1 MAEGTTCTSGSY
13 GYSYGQCKS
22 GRCTCGNSGEPC
34 CLTSSFPTSTG
45 CATYDLA
52 CTSSGTSSLT
62 STCQPCG
69 KNGGPCCAN
78 DTCTDAGTQCLSDD
92 YSYNYTCKVCG
103 GTGQACCSSF
113 YSTGPACKDPGTA
126 CDSSTGV
133 CKACG
138 AAGGP
143 CCANSTCTG
152 PGTTCKNSLCVV
164 CGTPGTTAST
174 ATPCCDGNTCTSGC
188 CITRYGGSYAGA
200 ALCIAAGA
208 ACDTLVSSTTGPVC
222 DLTTVAGGTCSSTG
236 TTACGGLNQAC
247 CVSSSYYSS
256 STYDYCGAPG
266 SRCLSSTSATTGL
279 TQYLCNACG
288 SKDQRCCIDNTSY
301 STPTSL
307 GCKSPYL
314 CTYDLATGNSFCK
327 GT

>member
-1 MAEGTTCTSGSY
+1 MLRE
-13 GYSYGQCKS
+13 
-22 GRCTCGNSGEPC
+22 R
-34 CLTSSFPTSTG
+34 
-45 CATYDLA
+45 
-52 CTSSGTSSLT
+52 
-62 STCQPCG
+62 
-69 KNGGPCCAN
+69 
-78 DTCTDAGTQCLSDD
+78 TCTDAGTQCLSDD

-164 CGTPGTTAST
+164 CGTPGTTSAT

-208 ACDTLVSSTTGPVC
+208 ACDTLV
-222 DLTTVAGGTCSSTG
+222 LE
-236 TTACGGLNQAC
+236 
-247 CVSSSYYSS
+247 
-256 STYDYCGAPG
+256 YDRPSVRPDHGCWRHLQQYRHNRLRWPQPSLLRILQLLLLVHLRLLRRPRQPLFVQHQRHNRPHAVPLQRMWWQG
-266 SRCLSSTSATTGL
+266 SALLYRQHELLDPDITGL
-279 TQYLCNACG
+279 QITLPVHLRPG
-288 SKDQRCCIDNTSY
+288 H
-301 STPTSL
+301 
-307 GCKSPYL
+307 GE
-314 CTYDLATGNSFCK
+314 
-327 GT
+327 